1 MLTISTGMRLSLRA
15 FIVFCAT
22 YINTNWSY
30 HRPFNTIVQ
39 PHNHTNHGHIL
50 PIISDGNTYGTP
62 GVCQVSLLSQ
72 VEGAKWFYPHYEI
85 RNVSIKT
92 F

>member
-15 FIVFCAT
+15 FVVFCAT

-39 PHNHTNHGHIL
+39 PHKITDIL
-50 PIISDGNTYGTP
+50 PIIPDGNTYGTP